1 MPGVQFSNQI
11 DMNGLKVTELGPG
24 VAGTDAVNVN
34 QLTAASPQGFG
45 QDVGDGAAL
54 TFNVDHNF
62 STLDV
67 MVQVFRKADGVNVF
81 TDVTR
86 STVNRVVVD
95 FGFAVALNSH
105 RVLVIPVP

>member
-1 MPGVQFSNQI
+1 MPGVQFGNQI
-11 DMNGLKVTELGPG
+11 DMNGFKVTEMGPG
-24 VAGTDAVNVN
+24 TAGTDAVNLN

-62 STLDV
+62 STTDV
-67 MVQVFRKADGVNVF
+67 IVQVFTKADGVTQF

-86 STVNRVVVD
+86 STVNRVVVA
-95 FGFAVALNSH
+95 FGSAPALNSV